1 MDRIQPRAQYVILR
15 VLSLSCISIFQF
27 SKKKKK
33 KPPVR
38 SVPASLRFSLVRND
52 GVNVGARVKF
62 RFSEEGGLIKYPGIK
77 SWRSPSIKSG
87 RLSTGSQGNVES
99 VKVETRGK

>member
-27 SKKKKK
+27 SKK

-62 RFSEEGGLIKYPGIK
+62 GFSEEGGLIKYPGIK

-87 RLSTGSQGNVES
+87 RLSAGSQGNVES